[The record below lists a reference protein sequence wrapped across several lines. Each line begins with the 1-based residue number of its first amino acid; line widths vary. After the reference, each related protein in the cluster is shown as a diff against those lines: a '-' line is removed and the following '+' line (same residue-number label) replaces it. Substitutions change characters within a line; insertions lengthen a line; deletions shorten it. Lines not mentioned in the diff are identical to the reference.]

1 MGDVLTKDMYE
12 LIRLEVEKLQQQW
25 KEAFADGKI
34 SLLDMVQLA
43 YTMVAAFV
51 KVVAVFDGL
60 DAAQKRL
67 AVLEL
72 VDRTYQEVIAPLDM
86 PWVPDWLEGKVDTL
100 LGQWLHVLAENLLDL
115 MLLHRQVSG
124 CVEKGN

>member
-115 MLLHRQVSG
+115 MLLHRQVPG
-124 CVEKGN
+124 WVEKGN

>member
-115 MLLHRQVSG
+115 MLLHRQVPG
-124 CVEKGN
+124 WVEKGD